1 MMKTKKFIAIGLISL
16 FTLTGCFNQNQSVS
30 SKQVD
35 GAAAPAMTKIEEDK
49 SVEAEKSADQPEVAT
64 KMAEEDTQKEA
75 EVDDQKLIK
84 ELIALGELM
93 GKKQAD
99 VAALMG
105 KAEETKHLEDTD
117 ILLADYY
124 TQTILKQTVKIEIV
138 YNDDKGEVN
147 FVNMTCKQADDV
159 NSFVEAFAKE
169 LTAEFGESSIE
180 KITNVRGTR
189 RREWQGNGMTYV
201 LSYLEDTVTLD
212 MYLTDK

>member
-1 MMKTKKFIAIGLISL
+1 MGL
-16 FTLTGCFNQNQSVS
+16 FALTGCFGQNQSVES
-30 SKQVD
+30 DKVGVAVAANAKSLEGDQPVELDQSAHQNEVENQIVNEQTQEEVQVD
-35 GAAAPAMTKIEEDK
+35 N
-49 SVEAEKSADQPEVAT
+49 
-64 KMAEEDTQKEA
+64 
-75 EVDDQKLIK
+75 QKLIK
-84 ELIALGELM
+84 ELIGLGNLM

-99 VAALMG
+99 VIALLG
-105 KAEETKHLEDTD
+105 KAEETKNLEDTN

-124 TQTILKQTVKIEIV
+124 TQTILEEAVKIEVV

-147 FVNMTCKQADDV
+147 FINMTCKQADDV
-159 NSFVEAFAKE
+159 NSFVEAFINE
-169 LTAEFGESSIE
+169 LTEEFGESSIE